1 MASRSMT
8 QRPLW
13 RWYTPNQFNLQRG
26 TIVCVVD
33 GEQRGR
39 TAFEPS
45 ELGPHEVATGVES
58 DQLSMV
64 FDAVMREAFG
74 DSNKI

>member
-1 MASRSMT
+1 MV
-8 QRPLW
+8 
-13 RWYTPNQFNLQRG
+13 YPNQFNLQRG